1 MEVTMAQMRKFEQ
14 DAIVNQIIK
23 TIKSKREKQNE
34 TLKSHKKYLAVVA
47 VNEDIKEL
55 ENKLKFLRQEKEVL
69 QNSRRDLIRYFN
81 EKFDVKLDYDYY
93 DNLKFEFN
101 EWTVRRDVEDQLAIA
116 LLGSEWKDNLPA
128 IIEEIASQF

>member
-1 MEVTMAQMRKFEQ
+1 MAQMRKFEQ
-14 DAIVNQIIK
+14 EAIVNQIIK

>member
-1 MEVTMAQMRKFEQ
+1 MAQMRKFEQ

-23 TIKSKREKQNE
+23 TIKSKREKEYE
-34 TLKSHKKYLAVVA
+34 TFKSHKKYLAIVA

-101 EWTVRRDVEDQLAIA
+101 EWTVKRDGEDQLAIA

>member
-1 MEVTMAQMRKFEQ
+1 MAQMRKFEQ
-14 DAIVNQIIK
+14 NAIVNQIIK

-47 VNEDIKEL
+47 LNEDIKDL
-55 ENKLKFLRQEKEVL
+55 ENKLRILRIEQESL
-69 QNSRRDLIRYFN
+69 QKSRRELINDFN
-81 EKFDVKLDYDYY
+81 EKFNVELDYDYH

-101 EWTVRRDVEDQLAIA
+101 EWTVKRDVEDQLAIA

>member
-1 MEVTMAQMRKFEQ
+1 MAQMRKFEQ
-14 DAIVNQIIK
+14 EAIVNQIIK
-23 TIKSKREKQNE
+23 TIKSKREKEYE
-34 TLKSHKKYLAVVA
+34 TFKSHKKYLAIVA

-101 EWTVRRDVEDQLAIA
+101 EWTVKRDVEDQLAIA

>member
-1 MEVTMAQMRKFEQ
+1 MAQMRKFEQ
-14 DAIVNQIIK
+14 AAIVNQIIK
-23 TIKSKREKQNE
+23 TIKSKREKEYE
-34 TLKSHKKYLAVVA
+34 TFKSHKKYLAIVA

>member
-1 MEVTMAQMRKFEQ
+1 MRKFEQ

-23 TIKSKREKQNE
+23 TIKSKREKEYE
-34 TLKSHKKYLAVVA
+34 TFKSHKKYLAIVA

-55 ENKLKFLRQEKEVL
+55 ENKLKFLRQEKQVL

>member
-1 MEVTMAQMRKFEQ
+1 MAQMRKFEQ

-23 TIKSKREKQNE
+23 TIKTKREKQNE

-47 VNEDIKEL
+47 LNEDIKDL
-55 ENKLKFLRQEKEVL
+55 ENKLKFLRKEKEVL
-69 QNSRRDLIRYFN
+69 QDSRRDLLKDFN
-81 EKFDVKLDYDYY
+81 EKFDVKLDYDYH

-101 EWTVRRDVEDQLAIA
+101 EWTVKRDVEDQLAIA

>member
-1 MEVTMAQMRKFEQ
+1 MALMRKFEQ

-23 TIKSKREKQNE
+23 TIKSKREKEYE
-34 TLKSHKKYLAVVA
+34 TFKSHKKYLAIVA

-101 EWTVRRDVEDQLAIA
+101 EWTVKRDVEDQLAIA

>member
-1 MEVTMAQMRKFEQ
+1 MAQMRKFEQ

-23 TIKSKREKQNE
+23 TIKSKREKEYE
-34 TLKSHKKYLAVVA
+34 TFKSHKKYLAIVA

-69 QNSRRDLIRYFN
+69 QNSIRDLIRYFN
-81 EKFDVKLDYDYY
+81 EKVDVKLDYDYY

-101 EWTVRRDVEDQLAIA
+101 EWTVKRDVEDQLAIA

>member
-14 DAIVNQIIK
+14 EAIVNQIIK

-47 VNEDIKEL
+47 VNEDIKDL
-55 ENKLKFLRQEKEVL
+55 ENKLRILRIEKESL

-101 EWTVRRDVEDQLAIA
+101 EWTVKRDVEDQLAIA

>member
-14 DAIVNQIIK
+14 EAIVNQIIK

-47 VNEDIKEL
+47 VNEDIKDL
-55 ENKLKFLRQEKEVL
+55 ENKLRILRIEKESL
-69 QNSRRDLIRYFN
+69 QNSRRELINDFN
-81 EKFDVKLDYDYY
+81 EKFNVELDYDYN
-93 DNLKFEFN
+93 DNLKFEF
-101 EWTVRRDVEDQLAIA
+101 EKWTVRRDVEDQLAIA

>member
-1 MEVTMAQMRKFEQ
+1 MRKFEQ
-14 DAIVNQIIK
+14 EAIVNQIIK

-47 VNEDIKEL
+47 VNEDIKDL
-55 ENKLKFLRQEKEVL
+55 ENKIRVLRQEKEVL
-69 QNSRRDLIRYFN
+69 QNSRRELMDDFN
-81 EKFDVKLDYDYY
+81 EKFDIKVDYDYN
-93 DNLKFEFN
+93 DNLNFNFN

>member
-1 MEVTMAQMRKFEQ
+1 MAQMRKFEQ

-23 TIKSKREKQNE
+23 TIKSKREKEYE
-34 TLKSHKKYLAVVA
+34 TFKSHKKYLAIVA

-101 EWTVRRDVEDQLAIA
+101 EWTVKRDVEDQLAIA
-116 LLGSEWKDNLPA
+116 LLDSEWKNNLPA

>member
-14 DAIVNQIIK
+14 EAIVNQIIK
-23 TIKSKREKQNE
+23 TIKSKREEEYE

-47 VNEDIKEL
+47 VNEDIKDL
-55 ENKLKFLRQEKEVL
+55 ENKLRVLRQEKEVL

-81 EKFDVKLDYDYY
+81 EKFDVKLDYDYH

-101 EWTVRRDVEDQLAIA
+101 EWTVKRDVEDQLAIA

>member
-1 MEVTMAQMRKFEQ
+1 MRKFEQ
-14 DAIVNQIIK
+14 EAIVNQIIK

-47 VNEDIKEL
+47 LNEDIKDL
-55 ENKLKFLRQEKEVL
+55 ENKLRILRIEQESL
-69 QNSRRDLIRYFN
+69 QKSRRELINDFN
-81 EKFDVKLDYDYY
+81 EKFNVELDYDYNN
-93 DNLKFEFN
+93 NLKFEF
-101 EWTVRRDVEDQLAIA
+101 EKWTVRRDVEDQLAID

>member
-23 TIKSKREKQNE
+23 TIKSKREKEYE
-34 TLKSHKKYLAVVA
+34 TFKSHKKYLAIVA

-101 EWTVRRDVEDQLAIA
+101 EWTVKRDVEDQLAIA

>member
-1 MEVTMAQMRKFEQ
+1 MAQMRKFEQ
-14 DAIVNQIIK
+14 EAIVNQIIK
-23 TIKSKREKQNE
+23 TIKSKREKEYE
-34 TLKSHKKYLAVVA
+34 TFKSHKKYLAIVA

>member
-1 MEVTMAQMRKFEQ
+1 MAQMRKFEQ

-23 TIKSKREKQNE
+23 TIKSKREKEYE
-34 TLKSHKKYLAVVA
+34 TFKSHKKYLAIVA

-69 QNSRRDLIRYFN
+69 QNSRRELINDFN
-81 EKFDVKLDYDYY
+81 EKFNVELDYDYN
-93 DNLKFEFN
+93 DNLKFEF
-101 EWTVRRDVEDQLAIA
+101 EKWPVSRDVEDQLAIA

>member
-1 MEVTMAQMRKFEQ
+1 MAQMRKFEQ
-14 DAIVNQIIK
+14 EAIVNQIIK

-101 EWTVRRDVEDQLAIA
+101 EWTVKRDVEDQLAIA

>member
-1 MEVTMAQMRKFEQ
+1 MAQMRKFEQ

-23 TIKSKREKQNE
+23 TIKSKREKEYE
-34 TLKSHKKYLAVVA
+34 TFKSHKKYLAIVA

-101 EWTVRRDVEDQLAIA
+101 EWTVKRDVEDQLAIA

>member
-1 MEVTMAQMRKFEQ
+1 MAQMRKFEQ
-14 DAIVNQIIK
+14 EAIVNQIIK

-34 TLKSHKKYLAVVA
+34 TLKSHKKYLAIVA

-101 EWTVRRDVEDQLAIA
+101 EWTVKRDVEDQLAIA

>member
-1 MEVTMAQMRKFEQ
+1 MAQMRKFEQ

-23 TIKSKREKQNE
+23 TIKSKREKEYE
-34 TLKSHKKYLAVVA
+34 TFKSHKKYLAIVA